1 MDLTGGWRAK
11 EGECVMPSSGG
22 GFWRKA
28 LTLTS
33 YAGAGAIIAFW
44 TAYWPA
50 SAGNILTKLSITSND
65 LMPVSDASSQVY
77 KTERLPAATFEERW
91 DALPSPHGAKG
102 GERAEKIPFSCE
114 MAFSRLVT
122 HGNFSTRCIASL
134 DTLTTVIAAV

>member
-1 MDLTGGWRAK
+1 
-11 EGECVMPSSGG
+11 MPSGRG

-33 YAGAGAIIAFW
+33 YAAAGAIIAFW

-91 DALPSPHGAKG
+91 DALPSSHGAKSAVRASEHEAPQS

-134 DTLTTVIAAV
+134 DTLTTVLAAA

>member
-1 MDLTGGWRAK
+1 MR
-11 EGECVMPSSGG
+11 SSRG
-22 GFWRKA
+22 GFLKRA

-33 YAGAGAIIAFW
+33 YAAAGAIIAFW

-50 SAGNILTKLSITSND
+50 SAGNILTKLSMTSKD
-65 LMPVSDASSQVY
+65 SAPVSDASGQVG
-77 KTERLPAATFEERW
+77 KAEQFPAATFEERW
-91 DALPSPHGAKG
+91 DAVPAQGAKNSVRKSEHEAPQS

-134 DTLTTVIAAV
+134 DPLAPMTASA

>member
-1 MDLTGGWRAK
+1 
-11 EGECVMPSSGG
+11 MPSSRG

-33 YAGAGAIIAFW
+33 YAAAGAVIAFW

-50 SAGNILTKLSITSND
+50 SAGNILTKLSVTSND
-65 LMPVSDASSQVY
+65 LMPVSDASSQVL
-77 KTERLPAATFEERW
+77 KAERLPAATFEERW

-102 GERAEKIPFSCE
+102 GERASQHEAPQSGERAEKIPFSCE

>member
-1 MDLTGGWRAK
+1 
-11 EGECVMPSSGG
+11 MPSGRA
-22 GFWRKA
+22 GFWKKA

-33 YAGAGAIIAFW
+33 YAAAGAIIAFW
-44 TAYWPA
+44 TAHWPA

-91 DALPSPHGAKG
+91 DALPSPHGAKSAERASQHEAPQS

-122 HGNFSTRCIASL
+122 HGNFSTRCIARL
-134 DTLTTVIAAV
+134 DTLTTVIVSA

>member
-1 MDLTGGWRAK
+1 M
-11 EGECVMPSSGG
+11 SSSRW
-22 GFWRKA
+22 GFWKKA

-33 YAGAGAIIAFW
+33 YAAAGAIIAFW

-50 SAGNILTKLSITSND
+50 SAGNVLTKLSITSKD
-65 LMPVSDASSQVY
+65 LMPVSDTSGQVY
-77 KTERLPAATFEERW
+77 KAERLPAATFGERW
-91 DALPSPHGAKG
+91 DALPSPQGVKSGQRESEHEAPQS

-134 DTLTTVIAAV
+134 DALTTLILSA

>member
-1 MDLTGGWRAK
+1 
-11 EGECVMPSSGG
+11 MPSGRG
-22 GFWRKA
+22 GFWRKT

-33 YAGAGAIIAFW
+33 YAAAGAIVAFW

-77 KTERLPAATFEERW
+77 KAERLPSATFEERW
-91 DALPSPHGAKG
+91 DALPSPHGANSG
-102 GERAEKIPFSCE
+102 ERASQHEAPQSGERAEKIPFSCE

-122 HGNFSTRCIASL
+122 QGNFSTRCIASL